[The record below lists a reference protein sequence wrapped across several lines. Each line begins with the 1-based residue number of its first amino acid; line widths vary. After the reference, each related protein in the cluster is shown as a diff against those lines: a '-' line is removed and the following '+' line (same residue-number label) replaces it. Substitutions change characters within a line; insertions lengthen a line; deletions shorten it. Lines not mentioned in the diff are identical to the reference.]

1 MAVAEMERQH
11 QPVRPVCRVRGRGA
25 GGGARAAFPEDAD
38 RAGAARGGR
47 RSPGGARGRHPAA
60 AHLGDRVGGRRL
72 RRAGGRRDV
81 GRAQR
86 RAVRADV
93 RRAEGAAGTDPGRLR
108 IDPRRHHR
116 RADHR
121 RGREARRGLPR
132 ALCRRRHRELVRVRD
147 RAAVPAGAAG
157 RPVRREAHRPGLRA
171 TAMLYREAGQ
181 FKSTYAEDQQIF
193 PIRQDRI
200 ALAVFLAFAL
210 LVVPVIGNQYWLGA
224 LLTPFLIFSL
234 AALGLNILTGYAGQL
249 SLGTAAFMAVG
260 AFMAYNFVLRV
271 PGIPILLAFVLAGIC
286 AAAVGIVFGLPSLR
300 IKGFY
305 LAVATLAC
313 QFFVL
318 WALNRVGWFSNY
330 SSSGVITAQRM
341 DVFGYPVDT
350 PATKYLL
357 TLAVV
362 ALMAL
367 AAKNLM
373 RSETG
378 RAFMAVRDMDV
389 AASVIGIPMMR
400 TKLLAFAISSFY
412 CGVAGA
418 LHAFCYLGTVEPEA
432 YSLDLSFR
440 ILFMIII
447 GGVGSILGAFLGA
460 AFITL
465 FPIFLSLASSWV
477 NDLFGVEIS
486 HAVVSNL
493 ESIIFGGLIIFFLI
507 VEPQGL
513 ARLWQ
518 ITKEK
523 LRLWPFPH

>member
-1 MAVAEMERQH
+1 
-11 QPVRPVCRVRGRGA
+11 
-25 GGGARAAFPEDAD
+25 
-38 RAGAARGGR
+38 
-47 RSPGGARGRHPAA
+47 
-60 AHLGDRVGGRRL
+60 
-72 RRAGGRRDV
+72 
-81 GRAQR
+81 
-86 RAVRADV
+86 
-93 RRAEGAAGTDPGRLR
+93 
-108 IDPRRHHR
+108 
-116 RADHR
+116 
-121 RGREARRGLPR
+121 
-132 ALCRRRHRELVRVRD
+132 
-147 RAAVPAGAAG
+147 
-157 RPVRREAHRPGLRA
+157 
-171 TAMLYREAGQ
+171 MLYREAGQ

-200 ALAVFLAFAL
+200 AMAALLAFAFV
-210 LVVPVIGNQYWLGA
+210 VVPLIANQYWFA
-224 LLTPFLIFSL
+224 AILTPLLIFAL

-260 AFMAYNFVLRV
+260 AFMAYNFELRI
-271 PGIPILLAFVLAGIC
+271 PGMPILVSFALGGLC

-318 WALNRVGWFSNY
+318 WALQRFGWFTNH
-330 SSSGVITAQRM
+330 SSSGVITAQQI
-341 DVFGYPVDT
+341 VIFGVAFDT
-350 PATKYLL
+350 PAEKYLF
-357 TLAVV
+357 TLAIVV
-362 ALMAL
+362 VMAL
-367 AAKNLM
+367 LAKNLM

-389 AASVIGIPMMR
+389 AASVIGIPMMQ

-432 YSLDLSFR
+432 YTLDLSFR

-447 GGVGSILGAFLGA
+447 GGVGSILGSFLGA

-465 FPIFLSLASSWV
+465 FPIFLNLASGWLSHG
-477 NDLFGVEIS
+477 FGIQLG
-486 HAVVSNL
+486 HATISNL
-493 ESIIFGGLIIFFLI
+493 ELIIFGGLIIFFLI
-507 VEPQGL
+507 VEPNGL

>member
-1 MAVAEMERQH
+1 
-11 QPVRPVCRVRGRGA
+11 
-25 GGGARAAFPEDAD
+25 
-38 RAGAARGGR
+38 
-47 RSPGGARGRHPAA
+47 
-60 AHLGDRVGGRRL
+60 
-72 RRAGGRRDV
+72 
-81 GRAQR
+81 
-86 RAVRADV
+86 
-93 RRAEGAAGTDPGRLR
+93 
-108 IDPRRHHR
+108 
-116 RADHR
+116 
-121 RGREARRGLPR
+121 
-132 ALCRRRHRELVRVRD
+132 
-147 RAAVPAGAAG
+147 
-157 RPVRREAHRPGLRA
+157 
-171 TAMLYREAGQ
+171 MLYREAGQ
-181 FKSTYAEDQQIF
+181 FKSTYAEDQRIF

-200 ALAVFLAFAL
+200 GFWLLILVAF
-210 LVVPVIGNQYWLGA
+210 VIVPLMGNQYWLGA
-224 LLTPFLIFSL
+224 MLTPFLIFAL

-260 AFMAYNFVLRV
+260 AFMTYNFVLRMPWLGIV
-271 PGIPILLAFVLAGIC
+271 PSIILAGLC
-286 AAAVGIVFGLPSLR
+286 AAAVGIAFGLPSLR

-318 WALNRVGWFSNY
+318 WALQRFGWFTNY
-330 SSSGVITAQRM
+330 SSSGVITAQQIVILGY
-341 DVFGYPVDT
+341 VFDT
-350 PATKYLL
+350 PAEKYLFTL
-357 TLAVV
+357 TIV

-389 AASVIGIPMMR
+389 AASVIGIPMMK

-432 YSLDLSFR
+432 YTLDLSFR

-447 GGVGSILGAFLGA
+447 GGVGSILGCFLGS

-465 FPIFLSLASSWV
+465 FPIFLNLASGWMSHT
-477 NDLFGVEIS
+477 FGVEIS
-486 HAVVSNL
+486 HATVSNL
-493 ESIIFGGLIIFFLI
+493 ELIIFGGLIIFFLI
-507 VEPQGL
+507 VEPNGL

-518 ITKEK
+518 IAKEK